1 MSNNTITRAD
11 LVANLVDRFDL
22 DKIVA
27 VKMLES
33 VLNVITT
40 TLAAGDSVKI
50 SGFGSFNI
58 REKNERVGR
67 NPRTGVEAK
76 ITARNVISFKAS
88 PIFKSVVTPVVN
100 KKAA

>member
-1 MSNNTITRAD
+1 MSNLTITRAD
-11 LVANLVDRFDL
+11 LVSNLMDRFDL
-22 DKIVA
+22 DKSEA

-33 VLNVITT
+33 VLNVVTT
-40 TLAAGDSVKI
+40 TLASGKSVKI

-76 ITARNVISFKAS
+76 ISARNVISFKAS
-88 PIFKSVVTPVVN
+88 PIFKSVVMPSAS

>member
-11 LVANLVDRFDL
+11 LVANLVDRFGL
-22 DKIVA
+22 DKVVA
-27 VKMLES
+27 IKMLES
-33 VLNVITT
+33 VLDVVTT

-67 NPRTGVEAK
+67 NPRTGVEAR
-76 ITARNVISFKAS
+76 ISARNVISFKAS
-88 PIFKSVVTPVVN
+88 PIFKGVVMPVEK

>member
-22 DKIVA
+22 DKALA

-33 VLNVITT
+33 VLNVVTT
-40 TLAAGDSVKI
+40 TLAAGKSVKI

-76 ITARNVISFKAS
+76 ISARNVISFKAS
-88 PIFKSVVTPVVN
+88 PIFKDVVKPEAR

>member
-11 LVANLVDRFDL
+11 LVANLVDRLDL
-22 DKIVA
+22 DKAVA
-27 VKMLES
+27 IKMLES
-33 VLNVITT
+33 VLNIITT
-40 TLAAGDSVKI
+40 TLAKGTSVKI
-50 SGFGSFNI
+50 SGFGTFNI

-88 PIFKSVVTPVVN
+88 PIFKNTVMPAEQ

>member
-11 LVANLVDRFDL
+11 LVSNLVDRFDL
-22 DKIVA
+22 DKAVA
-27 VKMLES
+27 VRMLES
-33 VLNVITT
+33 VLDVITT
-40 TLAAGDSVKI
+40 TLAKGTSVKI
-50 SGFGSFNI
+50 SGFGTFNI

-88 PIFKSVVTPVVN
+88 PIFKNTVMPTEQ

>member
-40 TLAAGDSVKI
+40 TLATGDSVKI

-88 PIFKSVVTPVVN
+88 PIFKSVVMPVVN

>member
-22 DKIVA
+22 DKVVA
-27 VKMLES
+27 IKMLES
-33 VLNVITT
+33 VLDVVTT

-67 NPRTGVEAK
+67 NPRTGVEAR
-76 ITARNVISFKAS
+76 ISARNVISFKAS
-88 PIFKSVVTPVVN
+88 PIFKSVVMPAEK